1 MTDIRGAYNRH
12 FLDAELLL
20 SGVICLFL
28 IYSMNRTWSS
38 LTIREWISAN
48 KREIYPLVATI
59 AGTLL
64 GFVITGVSIIIA
76 FSGSE
81 KLALLR
87 KSPHFKTMFTIYFS
101 TMKLLAI
108 TTIIAVSG
116 IVVDDKWAIRIFYLM
131 LWSVIISS
139 FGIWRCFWVL
149 ENIAKITL

>member
-1 MTDIRGAYNRH
+1 MADIRVAYNRH

-28 IYSMNRTWSS
+28 IYLINRTWSS
-38 LTIREWISAN
+38 EIIREWIFAN

-87 KSPHFKTMFTIYFS
+87 KSPYFKTIFTIYFS
-101 TMKLLAI
+101 TMKFLAI

-116 IVVDDKWAIRIFYLM
+116 IVVDDKWAIRIFYLL
-131 LWSVIISS
+131 LWSVMISS
-139 FGIWRCFWVL
+139 FRIWRCLWIL
-149 ENIAKITL
+149 ENIARITL